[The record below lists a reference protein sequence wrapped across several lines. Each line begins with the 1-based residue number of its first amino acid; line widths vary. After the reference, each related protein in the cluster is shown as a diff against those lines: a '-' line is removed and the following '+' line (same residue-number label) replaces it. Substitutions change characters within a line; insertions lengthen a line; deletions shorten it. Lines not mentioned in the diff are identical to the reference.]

1 MGFQNSSDGPPHP
14 FVAPASACILHR
26 LLPWHHQA
34 RHHQLGGRG
43 NPIDCG
49 LFFGLTHARWGGAC
63 LCGLGVKQMKSRNL
77 ILLTSNDFNN
87 CSIVLLPIL
96 LDERWIQKQRS
107 VCKHPLPSW
116 LHCCCLIIHHFY
128 QPSDLF
134 TSLWSVSVDGFKILV
149 LSFQKEDILGTLIA
163 SWSRYF
169 QRLMRVVVQNFS
181 YQHCLYWGRSSKTLC
196 FPRESPM
203 WSI

>member
-14 FVAPASACILHR
+14 FVLLQPAFCIGYFHGTTKRVITSWAAGATQLIVDCF
-26 LLPWHHQA
+26 LGWHMPD
-34 RHHQLGGRG
+34 G
-43 NPIDCG
+43 
-49 LFFGLTHARWGGAC
+49 GGAC